1 MGRNL
6 RIAVAFLGLSVV
18 FVPSAFGQPWIEHD
32 PINPEAP
39 EEGDPPGGARDIERA
54 HDVGHALGLGLE
66 GFQAASRTRSF
77 PAQPEVGL

>member
-32 PINPEAP
+32 PINPDAP

-54 HDVGHALGLGLE
+54 HDVEPLFPTPEADELT
-66 GFQAASRTRSF
+66 AA
-77 PAQPEVGL
+77 G